1 MYRRDRRTTKRWRPR
16 EKSVVAVAPAAY
28 RLVGRREVT
37 CRLTVKLRGR
47 TEAPARRRGRT
58 LSFSARGAK
67 QITPH
72 GPLQRLLDGHL
83 WKEHDCSDKTP
94 NTNPETYGYPKP
106 YGLLVTREIRRPGT
120 STSPRQNLSKKYAVD
135 SEANHDKPDQQANC
149 AIGAHR
155 WSSNGEVEGPHRS
168 ARSWRRGR
176 TISQR
181 PRRQPR
187 SVSRTPPTIVR
198 SHGPPMTSPWA
209 SERLY
214 DRQRRR

>member
-1 MYRRDRRTTKRWRPR
+1 VSTWQ
-16 EKSVVAVAPAAY
+16 
-28 RLVGRREVT
+28 
-37 CRLTVKLRGR
+37 LTVKLRGR
-47 TEAPARRRGRT
+47 TEAP
-58 LSFSARGAK
+58 AK

-155 WSSNGEVEGPHRS
+155 WSSNGEVEAPADHV
-168 ARSWRRGR
+168 SWRAGPA
-176 TISQR
+176 ISTGSRRALATSASR
-181 PRRQPR
+181 P
-187 SVSRTPPTIVR
+187 PPTMVR
-198 SHGPPMTSPWA
+198 RCRPKRARPMHADAVERRDLSESPLA
-209 SERLY
+209 S
-214 DRQRRR
+214 